1 MKVITATRTIDRYWR
16 YQLLLIGLALMVG
29 GGVVLASLVL
39 EAVHL
44 HPVFELIIFV
54 AWIPIV
60 IIYGYRL
67 LKLSDAKVVWD
78 IVLANEQEHR
88 IQVVWRYLRGNKVTV
103 KVDGE
108 AAETRRSHG
117 TIRDTREF
125 DFGTGPR
132 HRAVIRLGLFAR
144 PRRRL
149 DLEVDGEELVRI

>member
-60 IIYGYRL
+60 MVIIPLLHGLLVLRL
-67 LKLSDAKVVWD
+67 PSR
-78 IVLANEQEHR
+78 QCM
-88 IQVVWRYLRGNKVTV
+88 
-103 KVDGE
+103 
-108 AAETRRSHG
+108 
-117 TIRDTREF
+117 IRT
-125 DFGTGPR
+125 
-132 HRAVIRLGLFAR
+132 
-144 PRRRL
+144 
-149 DLEVDGEELVRI
+149 